1 MTITDSVFCIIEE
14 YKVVPKNS
22 LRGFARVRLPSGM
35 ILHDTGVY
43 YNGETWWA
51 SPPSKP
57 VLDRSGKQVVKAGKR
72 EYQPTVTFVSRE
84 RGDRFSA
91 GVIAALR
98 VSHPEIF
105 EEEGQLKLAFST
117 TAPPAR
123 PPHTTTTLTQGVAR

>member
-1 MTITDSVFCIIEE
+1 MTSINSGPIVEE
-14 YKVVPKNS
+14 FKAVRKDS
-22 LRGFARVRLPSGM
+22 LRGFARVRLLSGM

-72 EYQPTVTFVSRE
+72 QYQPTVTFVSRE
-84 RGDRFSA
+84 KGDRFTD

-98 VSHPEIF
+98 VSHPEVF
-105 EEEGQLKLAFST
+105 DDERQLMMPLGT
-117 TAPPAR
+117 ITPPAL
-123 PPHTTTTLTQGVAR
+123 PSHTTTTWTREMAQ